1 MNEKIAINNV
11 SKIKLLRGGFRA
23 ITGKIAK
30 NYHKAYSVKTP
41 VATLSIHGTD
51 YSILAKIKQQKN
63 RRKNQQFDVDNSV
76 PLGKKPQHV
85 VSRKFISV
93 FSTEA
98 KSISISAVDA
108 PTTGISNTFRK

>member
-1 MNEKIAINNV
+1 M
-11 SKIKLLRGGFRA
+11 
-23 ITGKIAK
+23 
-30 NYHKAYSVKTP
+30 
-41 VATLSIHGTD
+41 ATLSIHGTD